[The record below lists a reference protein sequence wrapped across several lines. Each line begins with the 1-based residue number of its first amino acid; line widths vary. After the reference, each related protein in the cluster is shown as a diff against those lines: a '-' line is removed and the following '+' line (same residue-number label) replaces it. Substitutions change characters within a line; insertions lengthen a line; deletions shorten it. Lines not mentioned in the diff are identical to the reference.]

1 MIYKIL
7 HRKLKTEQHEPTKNR
22 GMNSGAPEGV
32 AVPVPVVAPV
42 VLLSSISHTS
52 RRYNMAAYFGFRHH
66 TCIYNENYLSR
77 KFVLYREHFHL
88 PEFFQHFQLYS
99 NSMNTKVFYVS

>member
-1 MIYKIL
+1 MVTKTL
-7 HRKLKTEQHEPTKNR
+7 HRKLKTEQHVPTINR

-32 AVPVPVVAPV
+32 EVPVPVVTPV

-52 RRYNMAAYFGFRHH
+52 RRYNMAAYFGFRHP
-66 TCIYNENYLSR
+66 TCIYNENDLNG

-88 PEFFQHFQLYS
+88 PEFFQHFQLLHFLIFS
-99 NSMNTKVFYVS
+99 QKI